1 VNRKDLAQ
9 VGLKWDPFANEVP
22 LESIYVSQNV
32 ESFYWRVE
40 HSLVREGGYA
50 WIRGD
55 SGNGK
60 STALRVVEDR
70 LRRMADVNVGSLQR
84 PSSGVADLY
93 REMGELFGL
102 ELRPSNRWCGFKTL
116 RERWQAHIDS
126 TAARPILLIDEAQDF
141 APAVLNELRFL
152 ASTRLDS
159 RIILAVIFAAD
170 SRFEDKLAERDLIPM
185 AGRIRI
191 RLLLDRA
198 TPEELMAHLKHLVTS
213 AGNAKL
219 MTPELMKAICDHSLG
234 NLRAMTSLC
243 AELLAAAIQSERG
256 QLDEKLFLDL
266 NKTAQIARTTARR
279 PRLAAGGQ

>member
-1 VNRKDLAQ
+1 MNRKDLAQ
-9 VGLKWDPFANEVP
+9 VGLKWDPFANEIP
-22 LESIYVSQNV
+22 LEGVYVSPIV
-32 ESFYWRVE
+32 ESYIWRAE
-40 HSLVREGGYA
+40 HSLVREGGYS

-70 LRRMADVNVGSLQR
+70 LRRLADVVVGSLQR
-84 PSSGVADLY
+84 PSSGVSDLY
-93 REMGELFGL
+93 REMGELFGV
-102 ELRPSNRWCGFKTL
+102 ELRPHNRWCGFKAL
-116 RERWQAHIDS
+116 RERWQAHIES
-126 TAARPILLIDEAQDF
+126 TTARPVLLIDEAQDF
-141 APAVLNELRFL
+141 SPAVLNELRYL

-170 SRFEDKLAERDLIPM
+170 SRFEEKLTERELVPM

-191 RLLLDRA
+191 RLSLERA

-219 MTPELMKAICDHSLG
+219 MTPELMKAVCDHSLG

-243 AELLAAAIQSERG
+243 GELLAAAIQNDRG
-256 QLDEKLFLDL
+256 QLDEKLFLEL
-266 NKTAQIARTTARR
+266 NKTAQIARSSARR
-279 PRLAAGGQ
+279 PRLVAEGR

>member
-9 VGLKWDPFANEVP
+9 VGLKWDPFANEIP
-22 LESIYVSQNV
+22 LESIHISPLV
-32 ESFYWRVE
+32 ESFVWRVE

-50 WIRGD
+50 WIRGE

-70 LRRMADVNVGSLQR
+70 VRRMADVVVGSLQR

-93 REMGELFGL
+93 REMGELFGM
-102 ELRPSNRWCGFKTL
+102 ELRPHNRWCSFKTL
-116 RERWQAHIDS
+116 RERWQAHIES
-126 TAARPILLIDEAQDF
+126 TTMRPVLLVDEAQDF
-141 APAVLNELRFL
+141 SPAVLNELRFL

-185 AGRIRI
+185 AGRIRM
-191 RLLLDRA
+191 RLSLERA
-198 TPEELMAHLKHLVTS
+198 TPEELMAHLKHLVAS

-219 MTPELMKAICDHSLG
+219 MTPELMKAVCDHSLG

-243 AELLAAAIQSERG
+243 AELLAAAIQNDRG

-266 NKTAQIARTTARR
+266 NKTAQIARTAARR

>member
-1 VNRKDLAQ
+1 MNRKDLAQ

-22 LESIYVSQNV
+22 LESVYVSPSV

-40 HSLVREGGYA
+40 HSLLREGGYA

-70 LRRMADVNVGSLQR
+70 ARRVADVVIGSLQR

-93 REMGELFGL
+93 REMGELFGM
-102 ELRPSNRWCGFKTL
+102 ELRPHNRWCSFKTL
-116 RERWQAHIDS
+116 RERWQAHIES
-126 TAARPILLIDEAQDF
+126 TTVRPVILIDEAQDF

-170 SRFEDKLAERDLIPM
+170 SRFEDKLSERDLIPM
-185 AGRIRI
+185 AGRIRT

-198 TPEELMAHLKHLVTS
+198 TPEELMAHLKHLVAS

-243 AELLAAAIQSERG
+243 AELLAVAIQKELG

>member
-22 LESIYVSQNV
+22 LEGVYVSPIV

-40 HSLVREGGYA
+40 HSLVREGGYS

-70 LRRMADVNVGSLQR
+70 LRRLADVSVGSLQR

-93 REMGELFGL
+93 REMGELFGV
-102 ELRPSNRWCGFKTL
+102 ELRPHNRWCGFKAL
-116 RERWQAHIDS
+116 RERWQAHIES
-126 TAARPILLIDEAQDF
+126 TTVRPVLLIDEAQDF
-141 APAVLNELRFL
+141 SPAVLNELRFL

-159 RIILAVIFAAD
+159 RLILAVIFSAD
-170 SRFEDKLAERDLIPM
+170 SRFEEKLTERELVPM

-191 RLLLDRA
+191 RLPLERA

-219 MTPELMKAICDHSLG
+219 MTPELMKAVCDHSLG

-243 AELLAAAIQSERG
+243 GELLAAAIQNDRG
-256 QLDEKLFLDL
+256 QLDEKLFLEL
-266 NKTAQIARTTARR
+266 NKTAQIARSSARR
-279 PRLAAGGQ
+279 PRLVAEGQ

>member
-1 VNRKDLAQ
+1 MNRKDLAQ
-9 VGLKWDPFANEVP
+9 VGLKWDPFANEIP
-22 LESIYVSQNV
+22 MESIYVSPLI
-32 ESFYWRVE
+32 ESFNWRVE

-50 WIRGD
+50 WIRGE

-70 LRRMADVNVGSLQR
+70 VRRMADVIVGSLQR

-93 REMGELFGL
+93 REMGELFGM
-102 ELRPSNRWCGFKTL
+102 ELRPHNRWCGFKTL
-116 RERWQAHIDS
+116 RERWQAHIES
-126 TAARPILLIDEAQDF
+126 TTMRPVIFVDEAQDF
-141 APAVLNELRFL
+141 SPAVLNELRFL

-185 AGRIRI
+185 AGRIRT
-191 RLLLDRA
+191 RLSLERA

-219 MTPELMKAICDHSLG
+219 MTPELMKAVCDHSLG

-243 AELLAAAIQSERG
+243 AELLAVAIQKELG
-256 QLDEKLFLDL
+256 QLDEKVFLEL

>member
-1 VNRKDLAQ
+1 MNRKDLAQ
-9 VGLKWDPFANEVP
+9 VGLKWDPFANEIP
-22 LESIYVSQNV
+22 LESLFVSPLV
-32 ESFYWRVE
+32 ESFIWRVE

-60 STALRVVEDR
+60 SAAMRIVEDR
-70 LRRMADVNVGSLQR
+70 LRRLPDVAVGSLQR

-93 REMGELFGL
+93 REMGELSGA
-102 ELRPSNRWCGFKTL
+102 ELRPHNRWCSFKTL
-116 RERWQAHIDS
+116 RERWQAHIES
-126 TAARPILLIDEAQDF
+126 TTVRPVLLIDEAQDF
-141 APAVLNELRFL
+141 SPAVLNELRFL

-170 SRFEDKLAERDLIPM
+170 SRFEDRLAERDLVPM
-185 AGRIRI
+185 AGRIRM
-191 RLLLDRA
+191 RLSLERA
-198 TPEELMAHLKHLVTS
+198 TPEELMTYLKHLVSS

-243 AELLAAAIQSERG
+243 GELLAAAIQNDRA
-256 QLDEKLFLDL
+256 QMDEKLFLEL
-266 NKTAQIARTTARR
+266 NKTAQIARTNARR
-279 PRLAAGGQ
+279 PRLAAGGK